1 MLIVGLTGSIA
12 MGKSVV
18 ARLLRRRRVAVHDA
32 DATIHGLTGP
42 GGAAVA
48 AVAAAFPGSTRD
60 GAVDRQELGRRVFG
74 DPAALR
80 RLEAILHP
88 LARRAARDFVAAA
101 ARRRCAFVV
110 LDIPLLYETG
120 AARRLDAVLVVS
132 APAWLQRAR
141 ALRRPGM
148 TAAKLDAILARQV
161 PDAVKRRRAD
171 RVLASSLGIAHTGRA
186 LASALRGLRGAARR
200 PPRWRPGWT

>member
-12 MGKSVV
+12 MGKTVA
-18 ARLLRRRRVAVHDA
+18 ARLLRRRRIPVHDA
-32 DATIHGLTGP
+32 DASIHALTGK

-48 AVAAAFPGSTRD
+48 AVAAAFPGCVRD
-60 GAVDRQELGRRVFG
+60 GVVDRQELGRRVFG

-101 ARRRCAFVV
+101 ARRRRPLVV

-120 AARRLDAVLVVS
+120 AERRLDAVVVVS
-132 APAWLQRAR
+132 APAWLQRQR

-148 TAAKLDAILARQV
+148 TPEKLDAILARQM
-161 PDAVKRRRAD
+161 PDRVKRRRAD
-171 RVLASSLGIAHTGRA
+171 RVVPSSLGLAVTGRA
-186 LASALRGLRGAARR
+186 LAAALRGLRAR
-200 PPRWRPGWT
+200 RWRPGWR